1 MKTALLVL
9 GLAVAFFGVGLA
21 LTRFVFPRPADAEAA
36 EAGAEAQCADDSTGV
51 APLAADLDAM
61 RVRLAQAE
69 ARADSLRRVI
79 DARQETTEGTR
90 ADVAEL
96 AVTVAKMEGDGL
108 AAVVQRLDGRSFVRL
123 YEASSG
129 RNRGRLLGALTPA
142 QAAAF
147 VRHQIPGGAAAP
159 PPAKSPAAPASAA
172 PDTTTAPR

>member
-1 MKTALLVL
+1 MKTALVTL
-9 GLAVAFFGVGLA
+9 GLAVALFGAGLA
-21 LTRFVFPRPADAEAA
+21 VTRFVLAPPADAEAA
-36 EAGAEAQCADDSTGV
+36 EALAEVRCDGDSTGV

-79 DARQETTEGTR
+79 DARQETAESTR
-90 ADVAEL
+90 ADAAEL
-96 AVTVAKMEGDGL
+96 AATVAKMEGEGL

-129 RNRGRLLGALTPA
+129 RNRGRLLSALTPA

-147 VRHQIPGGAAAP
+147 VRHQLPGGAAAP
-159 PPAKSPAAPASAA
+159 PPAREQAAPA
-172 PDTTTAPR
+172 PDSTTAPR